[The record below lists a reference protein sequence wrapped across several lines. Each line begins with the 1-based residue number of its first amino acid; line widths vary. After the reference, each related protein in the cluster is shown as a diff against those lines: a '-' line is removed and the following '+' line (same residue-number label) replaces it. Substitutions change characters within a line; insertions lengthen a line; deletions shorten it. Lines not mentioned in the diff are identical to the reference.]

1 MATSPHTNLH
11 SVTTFYPTHTKPLP
25 IFTVKIPHFKTKH
38 QFQIISNNKK
48 FKRVSFP
55 ITNSAFTDSGVPN
68 NESNDNII
76 KFFDYFQDLVAF
88 IRQVFPGGSWWN
100 LRNGQEAE
108 NPTANPITV
117 WIALSRMWNLIG
129 RDKWIVLVAVAS
141 LIVAAV
147 SEISM
152 PRILAEAV
160 FSAQREEAMVFHNS
174 SRFLV
179 LLCVTSGIFSGL
191 RSGCFSI
198 ANIVLDV
205 YFFDTEAVGGLTSR
219 LTADCQRLSNVI
231 GNDINMILRNSLQG
245 AGAFINLLTLSW
257 PLTLSALLIC
267 SFLSIIV
274 SVYGQYQKR
283 ASVLTQECNAHANNV
298 AQETLCMMRT
308 VRVYGTEEKE
318 LGRYKIWLEKL
329 AFIRIRESMAYGLWN
344 MSFITLYRSTQVMA
358 VLLGGMSIM
367 IGQVSPEQL
376 TKYVLYCEWLIYAT
390 WRMVDNLSSL
400 LQSIGATEKVFQL
413 IDLLPSNQFL
423 SEGVKLQRLMGHVQF
438 VNISFHYPSRPTG
451 GGLGALEASVEL
463 IGLYCHLICKQVP
476 ILNHVCLTIEAN
488 EVVAIVG
495 LSGSGKS
502 TFVNLLLRL
511 YEPSDGQIYI
521 DGFPLTDL
529 DIRWLREKI
538 GFVGQEPQLLQM
550 DIKSNIMY
558 GCPKD
563 VKNEDIEWAAKQAYV
578 HEFILSL
585 PCGYETLVDDD
596 LLSGGQKQRIAI
608 ARAILRDPAILV
620 LDEATS
626 ALDSESEH
634 YVKGVLHAL
643 RNDCKTKRTV
653 IVIAHRLSTIKAVDR
668 IVVIDDGRIIEVG
681 NHAELLHKGRLYAKL
696 VKRQTESLT

>member
-48 FKRVSFP
+48 LKRLSFP
-55 ITNSAFTDSGVPN
+55 ITNSAITDSGVPN

-88 IRQVFPGGSWWN
+88 IRQVFPGGSCWN
-100 LRNGQEAE
+100 LSDGQEAE
-108 NPTANPITV
+108 NPTAKPITV

-147 SEISM
+147 SEITM

-160 FSAQREEAMVFHNS
+160 FSAQREEAMVFHKS

-198 ANIVLDV
+198 ANIVLVKRLRETLYSALLFQDV

-367 IGQVSPEQL
+367 IGQ
-376 TKYVLYCEWLIYAT
+376 
-390 WRMVDNLSSL
+390 
-400 LQSIGATEKVFQL
+400 SIGATEKVFQL

-438 VNISFHYPSRPTG
+438 INVSFHYPSRPT
-451 GGLGALEASVEL
+451 
-463 IGLYCHLICKQVP
+463 VP

-563 VKNEDIEWAAKQAYV
+563 VKNEDVEWAAKQAYV

>member
-1 MATSPHTNLH
+1 MTWHES
-11 SVTTFYPTHTKPLP
+11 
-25 IFTVKIPHFKTKH
+25 IFG
-38 QFQIISNNKK
+38 N
-48 FKRVSFP
+48 
-55 ITNSAFTDSGVPN
+55 
-68 NESNDNII
+68 
-76 KFFDYFQDLVAF
+76 
-88 IRQVFPGGSWWN
+88 VFPGGSWWN
-100 LRNGQEAE
+100 LSDAQEAE
-108 NPTANPITV
+108 NPTAKPITV
-117 WIALSRMWNLIG
+117 WIALNRMWNLIG

-147 SEISM
+147 SEITM

-198 ANIVLDV
+198 ANIVLVKHLRETLYSALLFQDV

-231 GNDINMILRNSLQG
+231 GNDINMILRYSLQG

-329 AFIRIRESMAYGLWN
+329 AFIRIHESMAYGLWN

-438 VNISFHYPSRPTG
+438 VNVSFHYPSRPT
-451 GGLGALEASVEL
+451 
-463 IGLYCHLICKQVP
+463 VP

-563 VKNEDIEWAAKQAYV
+563 VKNEDVEWAAKQAYV

-634 YVKGVLHAL
+634 YGVLHAL
-643 RNDCKTKRTV
+643 RNDSKTKRTV
-653 IVIAHRLSTIKAVDR
+653 IVIAHRLSTFKAVDR

>member
-11 SVTTFYPTHTKPLP
+11 SVTAFYPTHTKPLP
-25 IFTVKIPHFKTKH
+25 IFTVKIPHFKSKH

-100 LRNGQEAE
+100 LSDGQEAE
-108 NPTANPITV
+108 NPTAKPITV

-147 SEISM
+147 SEITM

-160 FSAQREEAMVFHNS
+160 FSAQREEAMVFHKS

-198 ANIVLDV
+198 ANIVLVKRLRETLYSALLFQDV

-231 GNDINMILRNSLQG
+231 GNDIYMILRNSLQG

-257 PLTLSALLIC
+257 PLTLSALLLC
-267 SFLSIIV
+267 SFLSIII
-274 SVYGQYQKR
+274 SVYGQ
-283 ASVLTQECNAHANNV
+283 
-298 AQETLCMMRT
+298 
-308 VRVYGTEEKE
+308 
-318 LGRYKIWLEKL
+318 YKIWLEKL

-438 VNISFHYPSRPTG
+438 VNVSFHYPSRPTG
-451 GGLGALEASVEL
+451 GGLGVLEASVEL

-608 ARAILRDPAILV
+608 ARAILRDPAILL

-634 YVKGVLHAL
+634 YGVLHAL

>member
-11 SVTTFYPTHTKPLP
+11 SVTAFYPTHTKPLP
-25 IFTVKIPHFKTKH
+25 IFTVKIPHFKSKH

-100 LRNGQEAE
+100 LSDGQEAE
-108 NPTANPITV
+108 NPTAKPITV

-147 SEISM
+147 SEITM

-160 FSAQREEAMVFHNS
+160 FSAQREEAMVFHKS

-231 GNDINMILRNSLQG
+231 GNDIYMILRNSLQG

-257 PLTLSALLIC
+257 PLTLSALLLC

-274 SVYGQYQKR
+274 SVYGQ
-283 ASVLTQECNAHANNV
+283 
-298 AQETLCMMRT
+298 
-308 VRVYGTEEKE
+308 
-318 LGRYKIWLEKL
+318 YKIWLEKL

-438 VNISFHYPSRPTG
+438 VNVSFHYPSRPT
-451 GGLGALEASVEL
+451 
-463 IGLYCHLICKQVP
+463 VP

-511 YEPSDGQIYI
+511 YEPSD
-521 DGFPLTDL
+521 
-529 DIRWLREKI
+529 
-538 GFVGQEPQLLQM
+538 GQEPQLLQM

-608 ARAILRDPAILV
+608 ARAILRDPAILL

-634 YVKGVLHAL
+634 YGVLHAL

>member
-1 MATSPHTNLH
+1 MATFPHTNLH
-11 SVTTFYPTHTKPLP
+11 SVTTFYRTHTKPLP

-48 FKRVSFP
+48 FKRLSFP

-76 KFFDYFQDLVAF
+76 KFFDYFQDLVGF

-100 LRNGQEAE
+100 LSDGQEAE
-108 NPTANPITV
+108 NPTAKPITV

-147 SEISM
+147 SEITM

-160 FSAQREEAMVFHNS
+160 FSAQREEAMVFHKS
-174 SRFLV
+174 LSFLV

-198 ANIVLDV
+198 ANIVLVKRLRETLYSALLFQDV

-367 IGQVSPEQL
+367 IGQ
-376 TKYVLYCEWLIYAT
+376 
-390 WRMVDNLSSL
+390 
-400 LQSIGATEKVFQL
+400 SIGATEKVFQL

-438 VNISFHYPSRPTG
+438 VNVSFHYPSRPT
-451 GGLGALEASVEL
+451 
-463 IGLYCHLICKQVP
+463 VP

-521 DGFPLTDL
+521 DGFPLTNL

-563 VKNEDIEWAAKQAYV
+563 VKNEDVEWAAKQAYV

>member
-1 MATSPHTNLH
+1 
-11 SVTTFYPTHTKPLP
+11 
-25 IFTVKIPHFKTKH
+25 
-38 QFQIISNNKK
+38 
-48 FKRVSFP
+48 
-55 ITNSAFTDSGVPN
+55 
-68 NESNDNII
+68 
-76 KFFDYFQDLVAF
+76 
-88 IRQVFPGGSWWN
+88 
-100 LRNGQEAE
+100 
-108 NPTANPITV
+108 
-117 WIALSRMWNLIG
+117 MWNLIG

-274 SVYGQYQKR
+274 SVYGQ
-283 ASVLTQECNAHANNV
+283 
-298 AQETLCMMRT
+298 
-308 VRVYGTEEKE
+308 
-318 LGRYKIWLEKL
+318 YKIWLEKL

-634 YVKGVLHAL
+634 YGVLHAL

>member
-11 SVTTFYPTHTKPLP
+11 SVTAFYPTHTKPLP
-25 IFTVKIPHFKTKH
+25 IFTVKIPHFKSKH

-100 LRNGQEAE
+100 LSDGQEAE
-108 NPTANPITV
+108 NPTAKPITV

-147 SEISM
+147 SEITM

-160 FSAQREEAMVFHNS
+160 FSAQREEAMVFHKS

-438 VNISFHYPSRPTG
+438 VNISFHYPSRPT
-451 GGLGALEASVEL
+451 
-463 IGLYCHLICKQVP
+463 VP

-608 ARAILRDPAILV
+608 ARAILRDPAILL

>member
-1 MATSPHTNLH
+1 MTWHES
-11 SVTTFYPTHTKPLP
+11 
-25 IFTVKIPHFKTKH
+25 IFG
-38 QFQIISNNKK
+38 N
-48 FKRVSFP
+48 
-55 ITNSAFTDSGVPN
+55 
-68 NESNDNII
+68 
-76 KFFDYFQDLVAF
+76 
-88 IRQVFPGGSWWN
+88 VFPGGSWWN

-308 VRVYGTEEKE
+308 VR
-318 LGRYKIWLEKL
+318 IWLEKL

-438 VNISFHYPSRPTG
+438 VNISFHYPSRPT
-451 GGLGALEASVEL
+451 
-463 IGLYCHLICKQVP
+463 VP

-634 YVKGVLHAL
+634 YGVLHAL

-668 IVVIDDGRIIEVG
+668 IVVIDDGRIIERDD
-681 NHAELLHKGRLYAKL
+681 NPKCERHRIAECGTAVR
-696 VKRQTESLT
+696 

>member
-11 SVTTFYPTHTKPLP
+11 SVTAFYPTHTKPLP
-25 IFTVKIPHFKTKH
+25 IFTVKIPHFKSKH

-100 LRNGQEAE
+100 LSDGQEAE
-108 NPTANPITV
+108 NPTAKPITV

-147 SEISM
+147 SEITM

-160 FSAQREEAMVFHNS
+160 FSAQREEAMVFHKS

-231 GNDINMILRNSLQG
+231 GNDIYMILRNSLQG

-257 PLTLSALLIC
+257 PLTLSALLLC

-274 SVYGQYQKR
+274 SVYGQ
-283 ASVLTQECNAHANNV
+283 
-298 AQETLCMMRT
+298 
-308 VRVYGTEEKE
+308 
-318 LGRYKIWLEKL
+318 YKIWLEKL

-438 VNISFHYPSRPTG
+438 VNVSFHYPSRPTG
-451 GGLGALEASVEL
+451 GGLGVLEASVEL

-608 ARAILRDPAILV
+608 ARAILRDPAILL

-634 YVKGVLHAL
+634 YGVLHAL